1 MGLAVGDGGFRASC
15 FWSRRGRVGTSPVLP
30 AVTRVIA
37 AGILTAAGVPVL
49 EEDVPAGQNQ
59 TRPPMYEMGGLA
71 RIAVPGPASCLALL
85 APRADRRCQASVRGT
100 RFPGS
105 SHVPGVAP
113 RWCPFPTVRAFLLPP
128 RTPRKSLRSI
138 ITDFSAIHTVSTERM
153 QLSAPDGDYPPA
165 NSQAVHKSP
174 CVAPGTPGPAV
185 TSCNR
190 PILSLRLSR

>member
-1 MGLAVGDGGFRASC
+1 
-15 FWSRRGRVGTSPVLP
+15 VLP

-37 AGILTAAGVPVL
+37 AGILTVAGVPVL

-71 RIAVPGPASCLALL
+71 RHRHARSGQLPGLL

-113 RWCPFPTVRAFLLPP
+113 KVVPV
-128 RTPRKSLRSI
+128 SNGESI
-138 ITDFSAIHTVSTERM
+138 FTASANTAQEAEVN
-153 QLSAPDGDYPPA
+153 YY
-165 NSQAVHKSP
+165 
-174 CVAPGTPGPAV
+174 
-185 TSCNR
+185 
-190 PILSLRLSR
+190 